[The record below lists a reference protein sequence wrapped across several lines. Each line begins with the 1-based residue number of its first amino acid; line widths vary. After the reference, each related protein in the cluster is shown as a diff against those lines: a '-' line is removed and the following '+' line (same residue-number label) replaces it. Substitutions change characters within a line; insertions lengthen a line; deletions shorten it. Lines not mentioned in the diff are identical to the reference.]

1 MTDKRRANAQAGAR
15 GSLSGRSGSSRQPGS
30 SGQPVSS
37 VRSAPAGRQV
47 PSKQPTTGS
56 LRKVRLSEAARSHK
70 PGAGYTGVM
79 RPVGDHVAHR
89 LRSANPIGHS
99 IQPRTVR
106 RVINT
111 SAIIPTGPVP
121 SQRTNVKPRILGHLG
136 DEMAP
141 GTVLGGYVDA
151 DASTMKNKKQTSES
165 GETQMWMALAQSQGV
180 DVQAL
185 QRSASMRQDA
195 ARAKRRGTRAVAAS
209 DPLALALA
217 QAEAEGLEP
226 LSFDEVLAARSG
238 APESGGQR
246 VSAEDFKQ
254 HRAIEDVSAPASGSA
269 STQDPTRQPESV
281 SEPALTRAS
290 EPESEGDQAPYS
302 RTAYNPYSRVLV
314 EASLKER
321 DRLRAQA
328 DSSGVGGAA
337 NHAGAPASRASAG
350 SSTNHDTARDQSAKP
365 AAGGSADLGST
376 IGSSAALMSL
386 FTVISRVTGFIRTWA
401 MGFAMG
407 TTLLSSSY
415 QVACNLPNQ
424 LYELVMGGMLV
435 TAFLPVYVGLRKREG
450 RERANQYA
458 STLMGIVVLIL
469 GAAALLGTIFAPQ
482 VVYTQMFLNS
492 SGDRELV
499 TYFFRFFSVQ
509 LLLYGVGAVL
519 SGILNAERDYAW
531 SSAAPIANNVVVIA
545 AMVTYVF
552 VAPSNPDLAVRVIAI
567 GTPLGVLTQ
576 VMVLVPPLLR
586 SGVRLRP
593 RIDIHDPALR
603 ETLSL
608 GLATIVVTVCSFV
621 TVSVQNSA
629 AMAVSESGS
638 SILFYSRQWFTLPYA
653 FLAVP
658 ISTAL
663 FTELSDMA
671 ADGDRH
677 GMLRSIVGGT
687 QQSMFFMIP
696 FALYLMV
703 FSMPLVGLFRV
714 GRFTQE
720 SVAMVASYLSWMAVS
735 LPFYA
740 PFMFMQK
747 VFSAL
752 RRMRFYAAVNVV
764 ASLVQVVLT
773 LTLALGFAGWGGMGV
788 EGVAVAQTAFFLIGD
803 VGCFLYLRR
812 EFGRIEGIALARS
825 VLSSLLIGAAGALVG
840 AALLVGT
847 GVVLGP
853 AGTSIGRTLL
863 SLVICGIPALLV
875 TYGLAVVLH
884 VPEAAFLTG
893 IARKLTRR
901 R

>member
-1 MTDKRRANAQAGAR
+1 MSAERRAPGGA
-15 GSLSGRSGSSRQPGS
+15 
-30 SGQPVSS
+30 
-37 VRSAPAGRQV
+37 AGRGV
-47 PSKQPTTGS
+47 PVQATTGS
-56 LRKVRLSEAARSHK
+56 LRKIRLSEDARSHR

-79 RPVGDHVAHR
+79 RPVGAHVAHR
-89 LRSANPIGHS
+89 LRSANPLGHS
-99 IQPRTVR
+99 IQPRSVR
-106 RVINT
+106 RVIDT

-121 SQRTNVKPRILGHLG
+121 SQRTNVTPRILGHLG
-136 DEMAP
+136 DEMPP
-141 GTVLGGYVDA
+141 GAVLGGYAGGA
-151 DASTMKNKKQTSES
+151 DSRRGRPSDEGRAAGAPG
-165 GETQMWMALAQSQGV
+165 GERETGGAGDTAMWMSLAQSQGV
-180 DVQAL
+180 DVQRL
-185 QRSASMRQDA
+185 MRTASMRQDA
-195 ARAKRRGTRAVAAS
+195 ERAHAVGAPVKAS

-226 LSFDEVLAARSG
+226 PSFSEVASARGEAPAPSFFGERLAEDAGPADG
-238 APESGGQR
+238 ADAAVAPGDMTGEPGQR
-246 VSAEDFKQ
+246 GGRPQDDGGP
-254 HRAIEDVSAPASGSA
+254 RGGGGS
-269 STQDPTRQPESV
+269 PRP
-281 SEPALTRAS
+281 L
-290 EPESEGDQAPYS
+290 S
-302 RTAYNPYSRVLV
+302 RNPYSRAAV
-314 EASLKER
+314 EAALRKR
-321 DRLRAQA
+321 DLARA
-328 DSSGVGGAA
+328 GAA
-337 NHAGAPASRASAG
+337 R
-350 SSTNHDTARDQSAKP
+350 P
-365 AAGGSADLGST
+365 AAEESGESPYSAARPRSARPSGRDGDAASGDGRAVDLGSK

-458 STLMGIVVLIL
+458 STLMGIVVVVL
-469 GAAALLGTIFAPQ
+469 GVAALLGTVFAPQ

-531 SSAAPIANNVVVIA
+531 SSAAPIANNLVVIA
-545 AMVTYVF
+545 AMAAYVF
-552 VAPSNPDLAVRVIAI
+552 IAPSDPGLAFRVIAV

-576 VMVLVPPLLR
+576 VLVLVPPLLR

-593 RIDIHDPALR
+593 RIDLRDQALR

-608 GLATIVVTVCSFV
+608 GLATVVVTVCSFV

-629 AMAVSESGS
+629 AMAVSQSGS
-638 SILFYSRQWFTLPYA
+638 SILFYARQWFTLPYA

-671 ADGDRH
+671 ADGDRP

-687 QQSMFFMIP
+687 QQSMFFMVP

-703 FSMPLVGLFRV
+703 FSVPLVSLFCA
-714 GRFTQE
+714 GSFTQE

-752 RRMRFYAAVNVV
+752 RRMRFYAAVNVAASV
-764 ASLVQVVLT
+764 AQVALT
-773 LTLALGFAGWGGMGV
+773 LALALGFAGWGGMGV

-812 EFGRIEGIALARS
+812 EFGRIEGAALLRS
-825 VLSSLLIGAAGALVG
+825 ALTSLGIGAAGALVG
-840 AALLVGT
+840 AALLAGAVALFGPVGS
-847 GVVLGP
+847 
-853 AGTSIGRTLL
+853 SIGRAVVY
-863 SLVICGIPALLV
+863 LVACGIPALV
-875 TYGLAVVLH
+875 ATYGLSVALR
-884 VPEAAFLTG
+884 VPESAFLTG
-893 IARKLTRR
+893 IARGLARR
-901 R
+901 